1 MSGLPLRNLLER
13 GRGDVRG
20 ASELMTSKGQ
30 LPALT
35 NSRLLSLSMG
45 YLGLQITFGIE
56 SASLSRLYQT
66 FGAGVDDLAFLW
78 LAGPVAGLVVQ
89 PLVGRWSDFTW
100 TRWGRRRPWI
110 MGSGAMAVGALVGIA
125 YAPSLAW
132 AIAMV
137 WLLEVAMN
145 ALNAPYRALVGDTM
159 PLHQQGRG
167 FAMQTVFIGLGAFLG
182 AMTPKLLSLAG
193 VANISAAAATPE
205 SIRIAF
211 LLAAG
216 CLALSV
222 GGTVLSIREHGRE
235 DYARFGIA
243 VAERARE
250 RVLLAARVRSS
261 LAMLAPFRRI
271 AAMQFFAWAALYLF
285 WVYATP
291 IVAMGVFGASSVQDP
306 RYGAGADWV
315 GVMFAT
321 YNGVAGLFAFVLPRL
336 FDRYGVTAVHAGA
349 LMVGGAGFAGVAV
362 AGAPA
367 MLIACAGLI
376 GIAYASLIS
385 APFVL
390 ASTLVARSEA
400 GTAIGLMNVFIV
412 APQLVMGFAAGA
424 VIGWLSPGSP
434 DNALL
439 MAGLLCVV
447 AAIICAGSPRAS
459 TP

>member
-1 MSGLPLRNLLER
+1 MRRAIVVTTSER
-13 GRGDVRG
+13 
-20 ASELMTSKGQ
+20 Q
-30 LPALT
+30 LPRL
-35 NSRLLSLSMG
+35 SDRRLLSLSMG

-66 FGAGVDDLAFLW
+66 FGAQLDDLALLW

-110 MGSGAMAVGALVGIA
+110 AGSGIVAVGALVGIA
-125 YAPSLAW
+125 YASSIAC
-132 AIAMV
+132 AVAMV
-137 WLLEVAMN
+137 WLLEMAMN

-193 VANISAAAATPE
+193 VANISALAATPE
-205 SIRIAF
+205 SIRFAF
-211 LLAAG
+211 LLAAA

-222 GGTVLSIREHGRE
+222 GGTVFSIREHGRE

-243 VAERARE
+243 IAGRAQE
-250 RVLLAARVRSS
+250 RVPLEARVRSS
-261 LAMLAPFRRI
+261 FALLAPFRRI

-321 YNGVAGLFAFVLPRL
+321 YNGVAGLFAFVLPRM
-336 FDRYGVTAVHAGA
+336 FDRYDVTAVHAAA
-349 LMVGGAGFAGVAV
+349 LMVGGAGFAGVAL
-362 AGAPA
+362 AETSAT
-367 MLIACAGLI
+367 LIACAALI

-385 APFVL
+385 SPFVL

-400 GTAIGLMNVFIV
+400 GTGIGLMNVFIV

-424 VIGWLSPGSP
+424 VIGRLSPDLP
-434 DNALL
+434 ETALL
-439 MAGLLCVV
+439 MAGLFCVV
-447 AAIICAGSPRAS
+447 AAIICASSPRVLS
-459 TP
+459 S

>member
-1 MSGLPLRNLLER
+1 
-13 GRGDVRG
+13 
-20 ASELMTSKGQ
+20 MTSKGQ

-35 NSRLLSLSMG
+35 NARLLSLSMG

-56 SASLSRLYQT
+56 SASLSRLYQS
-66 FGAGVDDLAFLW
+66 FGAEIDDLALLW

-110 MGSGAMAVGALVGIA
+110 MGSGMIAVGALVGIA

-137 WLLEVAMN
+137 WLLELAMN
-145 ALNAPYRALVGDTM
+145 ALNAPYRALVGDTL

-193 VANISAAAATPE
+193 VANISALAATPE

-211 LLAAG
+211 LLAAA
-216 CLALSV
+216 CLAVSV
-222 GGTVLSIREHGRE
+222 GGTVLSIREHSRE

-243 VAERARE
+243 IAERARD
-250 RVLLAARVRSS
+250 RAPLAARVRST

-291 IVAMGVFGASSVQDP
+291 IVAMGAFGAANVQDP

-321 YNGVAGLFAFVLPRL
+321 YNGVAGLFAFALPRL
-336 FDRYGVTAVHAGA
+336 FDRHGVPVVHAAA
-349 LMVGGAGFAGVAV
+349 LMVGGAGFAGVAI
-362 AGAPA
+362 AGSAGE
-367 MLIACAGLI
+367 LIVCSALI

-385 APFVL
+385 SPFVL
-390 ASTLVARSEA
+390 ASALVARNEA

-434 DNALL
+434 EIALL
-439 MAGLLCVV
+439 GAGMFCVI
-447 AAIICAGSPRAS
+447 AAIICGGHPRFA
-459 TP
+459 TA

>member
-1 MSGLPLRNLLER
+1 MRILIER
-13 GRGDVRG
+13 KGGDVQVTG
-20 ASELMTSKGQ
+20 ELMRSKGQ

-35 NSRLLSLSMG
+35 NARLLSLSMG

-56 SASLSRLYQT
+56 SASLSRLYQS
-66 FGAGVDDLAFLW
+66 FGAEVDDLALLW

-110 MGSGAMAVGALVGIA
+110 MGSGMIAVGALVGIA

-137 WLLEVAMN
+137 WLLELAMN
-145 ALNAPYRALVGDTM
+145 ALNAPYRALVGDTL

-193 VANISAAAATPE
+193 VANISTLAATPE

-211 LLAAG
+211 LLAAA
-216 CLALSV
+216 CLAVSV

-243 VAERARE
+243 IAQRPRDRAP
-250 RVLLAARVRSS
+250 LAARALSTLV
-261 LAMLAPFRRI
+261 MLAPFRRI

-291 IVAMGVFGASSVQDP
+291 IVAMGTFGAANVQDP
-306 RYGAGADWV
+306 QYGAGADWV

-321 YNGVAGLFAFVLPRL
+321 YNGVAGLFAFLLPRV
-336 FDRYGVTAVHAGA
+336 FDRYGVSVVHAAA
-349 LMVGGAGFAGVAV
+349 LMVGGAGFVGVAI
-362 AGAPA
+362 AGSPGT
-367 MLIACAGLI
+367 LIVCSACI

-385 APFVL
+385 SPFVL
-390 ASTLVARSEA
+390 ASALVARTEA
-400 GTAIGLMNVFIV
+400 GTAIGLMNIFIV

-434 DNALL
+434 EIALL
-439 MAGLLCVV
+439 GAGMFCVI
-447 AAIICAGSPRAS
+447 AAIICGGHPRIA
-459 TP
+459 TA

>member
-1 MSGLPLRNLLER
+1 
-13 GRGDVRG
+13 
-20 ASELMTSKGQ
+20 
-30 LPALT
+30 
-35 NSRLLSLSMG
+35 MG

-56 SASLSRLYQT
+56 SASLSRLYQS
-66 FGAGVDDLAFLW
+66 FGAEVDDLALLW

-110 MGSGAMAVGALVGIA
+110 LGSGMIAVSALVGIA

-137 WLLEVAMN
+137 WLLELAMN
-145 ALNAPYRALVGDTM
+145 ALNAPYRALVGDTL
-159 PLHQQGRG
+159 PLQQQGRG

-193 VANISAAAATPE
+193 VANISAADATPD

-211 LLAAG
+211 LLAAA

-235 DYARFGIA
+235 DYARFGVAIA
-243 VAERARE
+243 DRSPATLSV
-250 RVLLAARVRSS
+250 AARVRSS

-291 IVAMGVFGASSVQDP
+291 IVAMGVFGATNVQDP

-321 YNGVAGLFAFVLPRL
+321 YNGIAGLFAYILPRL
-336 FDRYGVTAVHAGA
+336 FDRYGVTVVHATA
-349 LMVGGAGFAGVAV
+349 LMVGGVGFAGVAL
-362 AGAPA
+362 AGTPGA
-367 MLIACAGLI
+367 LIGCAGLI

-385 APFVL
+385 SPFVL
-390 ASTLVARSEA
+390 ASALVARSEA

-424 VIGWLSPGSP
+424 VIVWLSPGSP
-434 DNALL
+434 EIALL
-439 MAGLLCVV
+439 GSGIFCVV
-447 AAIICAGSPRAS
+447 AAIICAGQPRFA
-459 TP
+459 PA